1 MEPFKWIDVISRLP
15 RLGFGVTGINVASS
29 YNSLSSLSYS
39 DYFLYKERWVRKL
52 VPSRNANPDL
62 RWEKKRRI

>member
-1 MEPFKWIDVISRLP
+1 MEPFKWIDNLKLRA
-15 RLGFGVTGINVASS
+15 GFGVTGINVASS

-39 DYFLYKERWVRKL
+39 DYFLYNGEWVRKL

-62 RWEKKRRI
+62 RWEKKKNLI